1 MTGGME
7 MRELGATGLDVS
19 RIGLGMA
26 ALGRPGYMVLGHAED
41 LANGTSVDAMRARA
55 HEVLDAAWALGI
67 RYVDAARSYGRAEEF
82 VASWLAARG
91 LAPGE
96 MVVGSKW
103 GYAYTAGWRVDAE
116 VHEVKEHT
124 PEQLAR
130 QSAES
135 LALLGRHLRLYQI
148 HSATLET
155 GVLENAGV
163 IAGLARLKEDGLRIG
178 LSLTGARQADTLRRA
193 MDIRVDGV
201 RLFDAVQATWNVLEP
216 SAGTALGEA
225 RAAGMGVIVKE
236 ALANGRL
243 TVRSTSP
250 AHAND
255 LAVLR
260 AEAER
265 LGTTIDALA
274 LAAAL
279 TQPWADVVLSG
290 AATVEHLR
298 SNAAAL
304 GVTLDAEAR
313 DQLGALAWDP
323 DAYWDERSRLPWT

>member
-1 MTGGME
+1 MTDAME
-7 MRELGATGLDVS
+7 MRELGATGLVVS
-19 RIGLGMA
+19 RLGLGMA
-26 ALGRPGYMVLGHAED
+26 ALGRPGYMVLGHAD
-41 LANGTSVDAMRARA
+41 DMAGGTSVDAMRARA
-55 HEVLDAAWALGI
+55 HAVLDAARALGV

-82 VASWLAARG
+82 VASWLSARG
-91 LAPGE
+91 IAPGE
-96 MVVGSKW
+96 VVVGSKW

-124 PEQLAR
+124 PAQLAR

-135 LALLGRHLRLYQI
+135 LALLGSHLRIYQI

-163 IAGLARLKEDGLRIG
+163 IDGLARLKADGLRIG
-178 LSLTGARQADTLRRA
+178 LSLTGPRQADTLRRA
-193 MDIRVDGV
+193 MEVEAGGAP
-201 RLFDAVQATWNVLEP
+201 LFDAVQATWNVLEP
-216 SAGTALGEA
+216 SAGDALREA

-243 TVRSTSP
+243 TPRNTAP
-250 AHAND
+250 AHAAE

-265 LGTTIDALA
+265 LETSIDALA

-279 TQPWADVVLSG
+279 AQPWADVVLSG
-290 AATVEHLR
+290 AATVDQLR

-304 GVTLDAEAR
+304 EVQLDEEACER
-313 DQLGALAWDP
+313 LAALAWTAE
-323 DAYWDERSRLPWT
+323 AYWDERSRLPWT

>member
-1 MTGGME
+1 ME
-7 MRELGATGLDVS
+7 PRELGRTGLAVS
-19 RIGLGMA
+19 RLGLGMA
-26 ALGRPGYMVLGHAED
+26 ALGRPGYMVLGHGDD
-41 LANGTSVDAMRARA
+41 LAGGTAVDAMRARA
-55 HEVLDAAWALGI
+55 HAVLDAAWALGV
-67 RYVDAARSYGRAEEF
+67 RYVDAARSYGRAEAF

-91 LAPGE
+91 IAPGG
-96 MVVGSKW
+96 VTVGSKW
-103 GYAYTAGWRVDAE
+103 GYAYTAGWRVDAA

-135 LALLGRHLRLYQI
+135 RELLGSHLRLYQI

-163 IAGLARLKEDGLRIG
+163 VAGLARLKGDGMRIG

-193 MDIRVDGV
+193 LEVRVDGE

-216 SAGTALGEA
+216 SAGPALRDA
-225 RAAGMGVIVKE
+225 RAEGMGVVVKE

-243 TVRSTSP
+243 TARNTAP
-250 AHAND
+250 AHAAE

-260 AEAER
+260 AEAGR
-265 LGTTIDALA
+265 LGATVDALA

-279 TQPWADVVLSG
+279 ARPWADVVLSG
-290 AATVEHLR
+290 AATVPQLQ

-304 GVTLDAEAR
+304 AVELDEPAR
-313 DQLGALAWDP
+313 ERLAALAIDA